1 MNDRGNLLSRLRFA
15 FCVAASLVT
24 FSLLAPRCP
33 AQERKY
39 PPVESL
45 DAHAIFR
52 AYCAPCHGLD
62 GKGHGPAASALNSKV
77 ADLTLLTKHARG
89 QFPSDRV
96 RNVLE
101 GTQSPAGSR
110 ALPLTIDQASRAGR
124 ARAPP
129 PQPSAERHGGTAKQ
143 AGCGDENRKGIIPV
157 SDEREQKPVRFLS
170 FCRTVVRRYAI
181 YVINEAQYS

>member
-1 MNDRGNLLSRLRFA
+1 MRDRGRLPLLLQVA

-24 FSLLAPRCP
+24 FSFLAPRCS
-33 AQERKY
+33 AQEEKY
-39 PPVESL
+39 PPVESV

-89 QFPSDRV
+89 QFPSNRV

-101 GTQSPAGSR
+101 GTQTPAAHGSHEMPVWGPVFHQVE
-110 ALPLTIDQASRAGR
+110 ADQDLGSVRV
-124 ARAPP
+124 
-129 PQPSAERHGGTAKQ
+129 QNLVIYIESLQ
-143 AGCGDENRKGIIPV
+143 RK
-157 SDEREQKPVRFLS
+157 
-170 FCRTVVRRYAI
+170 
-181 YVINEAQYS
+181 

>member
-1 MNDRGNLLSRLRFA
+1 MLTISQYHIRMKDRDSLPSHLHVAS
-15 FCVAASLVT
+15 CVAASLVT
-24 FSLLAPRCP
+24 LGFLALYCP
-33 AQERKY
+33 AQEKKY
-39 PPVESL
+39 PPVESV

-101 GTQSPAGSR
+101 GTQTPAAHGSHEMPVWGPVFHQVE
-110 ALPLTIDQASRAGR
+110 ADQDLGSVRV
-124 ARAPP
+124 
-129 PQPSAERHGGTAKQ
+129 QNLVTYIESLQ
-143 AGCGDENRKGIIPV
+143 RK
-157 SDEREQKPVRFLS
+157 
-170 FCRTVVRRYAI
+170 
-181 YVINEAQYS
+181 

>member
-1 MNDRGNLLSRLRFA
+1 MLTVLQYHIRMKDRDSLPSYLHVAS
-15 FCVAASLVT
+15 CVAASLVT
-24 FSLLAPRCP
+24 LGFLALYCP
-33 AQERKY
+33 AQEKKY
-39 PPVESL
+39 PPVESV

-101 GTQSPAGSR
+101 GTQTPAAHGSHEMPVWGPVFHQVE
-110 ALPLTIDQASRAGR
+110 ADQDLGSVRV
-124 ARAPP
+124 
-129 PQPSAERHGGTAKQ
+129 QNLVTYIESLQ
-143 AGCGDENRKGIIPV
+143 RK
-157 SDEREQKPVRFLS
+157 
-170 FCRTVVRRYAI
+170 
-181 YVINEAQYS
+181 